1 MDKASST
8 PHRPK
13 SVFAIVRFNAK
24 TYDRGAVIAVIGG
37 RANAEAAMGEIRRV
51 QESSDWV
58 QGWRYF
64 LEQTDLSPGTDPQ
77 EATRARQARF
87 EELESENR

>member
-1 MDKASST
+1 MDNSSSM

-13 SVFAIVRFNAK
+13 STFAIVRFNAE

-37 RANAEAAMGEIRRV
+37 RSNAEATMEEIQRV

-58 QGWRYF
+58 ARWRYF
-64 LEQTDLSPGTDPQ
+64 LEQTDLHPGMDPQ
-77 EATRARQARF
+77 EATRARQAHF
-87 EELESENR
+87 EHRESKHR